1 MKLSLAPLCIF
12 TGTLLYSKT
21 SFAHHVM
28 DGDIP
33 VTFFQGLVSGLGHP
47 VIDMTHF
54 AFICG
59 IGILCGGTRK
69 SYLLPLP
76 FLFGAIGG
84 IGIQMNF
91 FEFQMPEVALAG
103 TLVLLATLL
112 LYVKKISF
120 PVIVPVFLVCGT
132 LHGYAYGEG
141 ILGAEQGPIAA
152 YLLGLMIIQYGIATI
167 FIRFSH
173 LVQAQEKPAMN
184 QIFAGLFG
192 MAGLGLMALAAI
204 SPDAF

>member
-28 DGDIP
+28 DGDMP

-59 IGILCGGTRK
+59 IGILCGVTRK

-76 FLFGAIGG
+76 FLLGAIGG
-84 IGIQMNF
+84 IGIQINIF
-91 FEFQMPEVALAG
+91 GFQMPDVALAG
-103 TLVLLATLL
+103 TVILLGGLL
-112 LYVKKISF
+112 LYVRKMSF
-120 PVIVPVFLVCGT
+120 LVIVPVFLVCGT